1 MRGGGTHGALTM
13 VTMAVEG
20 VQLGVRLLELTLEI
34 EQLLVRGRVGVRAR
48 GQLGVGVKVRARFRA
63 S

>member
-20 VQLGVRLLELTLEI
+20 VQLGVRLLELALEI
-34 EQLLVRGRVGVRAR
+34 EQLLGRGRGR
-48 GQLGVGVKVRARFRA
+48 GRG
-63 S
+63 

>member
-1 MRGGGTHGALTM
+1 MRGGGTHSALTM

-34 EQLLVRGRVGVRAR
+34 EQLLIRGED
-48 GQLGVGVKVRARFRA
+48 
-63 S
+63 